1 MTAAAAIRCTG
12 LSKSYGS
19 GETSVPALRGVDLE
33 AYMGEMLIISGP
45 SGCGKTTLL
54 SIACGTLR
62 PDNGRIELFG
72 QDLGGLGP
80 DELAALRR
88 KDVGFIFQQFN
99 LVPTFRAR
107 ENVAVPL
114 IIAGMN
120 YGKAL
125 RKADDMLAAL
135 GLAER
140 TRHFPAQLS
149 GGQQQRV
156 AISRAL
162 VHQPR
167 LIICDEPTSSLDAA
181 AGHAAMQILRDS
193 ALAKDRCV
201 VVVTHDPRVFGF
213 ADRVI
218 TMEDGRITQVKSQV
232 ASKNGPP
239 PEHTP

>member
-1 MTAAAAIRCTG
+1 MTATAIRCTG

-19 GETSVPALRGVDLE
+19 GDTSVPALRGVDLE

-54 SIACGTLR
+54 SIACGTLK
-62 PDNGRIELFG
+62 PDAGRIELFG
-72 QDLGGLGP
+72 QDLGALDP
-80 DELAALRR
+80 NALAGLRR

-114 IIAGMN
+114 IIAGMS

-125 RKADDMLAAL
+125 RKADEMLGAL

-140 TRHFPAQLS
+140 TRRFPAQLS

-156 AISRAL
+156 AIARAL

-213 ADRVI
+213 GDRVV
-218 TMEDGRITQVKSQV
+218 TMEDGRITQVRSQV
-232 ASKNGPP
+232 ASKDGFSPKHNQ
-239 PEHTP
+239 

>member
-1 MTAAAAIRCTG
+1 MSEIAIRCTG

-19 GETSVPALRGVDLE
+19 GDTSVPALRGVDLE

-54 SIACGTLR
+54 SIACGTLK
-62 PDNGRIELFG
+62 PDAGRIELLG
-72 QDLGGLGP
+72 QDLGGL
-80 DELAALRR
+80 DANALADLRR

-114 IIAGMN
+114 IIDGVS

-125 RKADDMLAAL
+125 RQADEMLAAL
-135 GLAER
+135 GLGER
-140 TRHFPAQLS
+140 TRRFPAQLS

-156 AISRAL
+156 AIARAL
-162 VHQPR
+162 VHHPR

-181 AGHAAMQILRDS
+181 AGHAAMQILRES

-213 ADRVI
+213 GDRVV
-218 TMEDGRITQVKSQV
+218 TMEDGRITHMRSQV
-232 ASKNGPP
+232 ASRDGFS
-239 PEHTP
+239 PEHKQ

>member
-1 MTAAAAIRCTG
+1 MTTAAIRCRG
-12 LSKSYGS
+12 LSKTYGS
-19 GETSVPALRGVDLE
+19 GEASVPALRGVDLE
-33 AYMGEMLIISGP
+33 VSIGEMLIISGP

-54 SIACGTLR
+54 SIACGTLL
-62 PDNGRIELFG
+62 PDAGCIELFG
-72 QDLGGLGP
+72 QDLARLRP
-80 DELAALRR
+80 DELAAIRR
-88 KDVGFIFQQFN
+88 KDVGFVFQQFN

-125 RKADDMLAAL
+125 RKADEMLASL

-140 TRHFPAQLS
+140 THHFPSQLS

-167 LIICDEPTSSLDAA
+167 LIICDEPTASLDAA

-193 ALAKDRCV
+193 ALARNRCV
-201 VVVTHDPRVFGF
+201 VVVTHDARVFGF
-213 ADRVI
+213 ADRIV
-218 TMEDGRITQVKSQV
+218 TMEDGRITDIRSQV
-232 ASKNGPP
+232 AARKTQPQD
-239 PEHTP
+239 HK

>member
-1 MTAAAAIRCTG
+1 MSEIAIRCTG

-19 GETSVPALRGVDLE
+19 GDTSVPALRGVDLE

-54 SIACGTLR
+54 SIACGTLK
-62 PDNGRIELFG
+62 PDKGSIELFG
-72 QDLGGLGP
+72 QDLGAL
-80 DELAALRR
+80 DANALAVLRR

-114 IIAGMN
+114 IIAGVS

-125 RKADDMLAAL
+125 CKADEMLGAL

-140 TRHFPAQLS
+140 TRRFPAQLS

-156 AISRAL
+156 AIARAL

-213 ADRVI
+213 GDRVV
-218 TMEDGRITQVKSQV
+218 TMEDGRITQVRSQV
-232 ASKNGPP
+232 ASKDGFS
-239 PEHTP
+239 PEHKQ

>member
-1 MTAAAAIRCTG
+1 MSEIAIRCTG

-19 GETSVPALRGVDLE
+19 GDTSVPALRGVDLE
-33 AYMGEMLIISGP
+33 VYMGEMLIISGP

-54 SIACGTLR
+54 SIACGTLK
-62 PDNGRIELFG
+62 PDKGSIELFG
-72 QDLGGLGP
+72 QDLGAL
-80 DELAALRR
+80 DANALAILRR

-114 IIAGMN
+114 IIAGVS

-125 RKADDMLAAL
+125 RKADEMLGAL

-140 TRHFPAQLS
+140 TRRFPAQLS

-156 AISRAL
+156 AIARAL

-181 AGHAAMQILRDS
+181 AGHAAMQILKDS

-213 ADRVI
+213 GDRVV
-218 TMEDGRITQVKSQV
+218 TMEDGRITQVRSQV
-232 ASKNGPP
+232 ASKDGFS
-239 PEHTP
+239 PEHKQ

>member
-1 MTAAAAIRCTG
+1 MTADTTAIRCRG

-19 GETSVPALRGVDLE
+19 GETSVPVLRGVDLE
-33 AYMGEMLIISGP
+33 VSTGEMLIISGP

-54 SIACGTLR
+54 SIACGTLL
-62 PDNGRIELFG
+62 PDAGCIELFG
-72 QDLGGLGP
+72 QDLGRLRP

-88 KDVGFIFQQFN
+88 KDVGFVFQQFN

-125 RKADDMLAAL
+125 RKADEMLASL

-167 LIICDEPTSSLDAA
+167 LIICDEPTASLDAA

-193 ALAKDRCV
+193 ALARNRCV

-213 ADRVI
+213 ADRIV
-218 TMEDGRITQVKSQV
+218 TMEDGRITDVRSQD
-232 ASKNGPP
+232 ASKNAQPQ
-239 PEHTP
+239 EHK

>member
-1 MTAAAAIRCTG
+1 MSEIAIRCTG

-19 GETSVPALRGVDLE
+19 GDTSVPALRGVDLE

-54 SIACGTLR
+54 SIACGTLK
-62 PDNGRIELFG
+62 PDAGRIELLG
-72 QDLGGLGP
+72 QDLGGL
-80 DELAALRR
+80 DANALADLRR

-99 LVPTFRAR
+99 LVPTLRAR
-107 ENVAVPL
+107 ENVVVPL
-114 IIAGMN
+114 IIAGMS

-125 RKADDMLAAL
+125 RQADEMLAAL

-140 TRHFPAQLS
+140 TRRFPAQLS

-156 AISRAL
+156 AIARAL

-213 ADRVI
+213 GDRVV
-218 TMEDGRITQVKSQV
+218 TMEDGRITQMRSQV
-232 ASKNGPP
+232 ASRDGFS
-239 PEHTP
+239 PEHKQ

>member
-1 MTAAAAIRCTG
+1 MSEIAIRCTG

-19 GETSVPALRGVDLE
+19 GDTSVPALRGVDLE
-33 AYMGEMLIISGP
+33 VYMGEMLIISGP

-54 SIACGTLR
+54 SIACGTLK
-62 PDNGRIELFG
+62 PDKGSIELFG
-72 QDLGGLGP
+72 QDLGAL
-80 DELAALRR
+80 DANALAVLRR

-114 IIAGMN
+114 IIAGMS

-125 RKADDMLAAL
+125 RKADEMLGAL

-140 TRHFPAQLS
+140 TRRFPAQLS

-156 AISRAL
+156 AIARAL

-213 ADRVI
+213 GDRVV
-218 TMEDGRITQVKSQV
+218 TMEDGRIIQVRSQV
-232 ASKNGPP
+232 ASKDGFS
-239 PEHTP
+239 PEHSQ